1 MNALTADNTT
11 LADLIDSPKEPIAPT
26 SRDGDAQDC
35 RKRLIDAA
43 IQIFAVKG
51 YDSASTR
58 EICRLA
64 GANVAAIH
72 YHFGDKATL
81 YRQIFRGP
89 DGIAQFPAEFEDPR
103 LPLRD
108 ALLVFYRHIMSF
120 IVAPTQAQ
128 QFRLVFI
135 REQLQPTGLLDGQ
148 ADAMRPHHERL
159 MRFLGARLNVT
170 DAADLPLVHLA
181 FSLVGLATVLFIQRA
196 EIQGLAPELLGDE
209 AAVAA
214 TVERL
219 ADAGVALIN
228 AEAVRRG
235 KS

>member
-1 MNALTADNTT
+1 MNALTAEHAS
-11 LADLIDSPKEPIAPT
+11 LADLPANSKISTAPS
-26 SRDGDAQDC
+26 SREGEAQDC

-43 IQIFAVKG
+43 IHIFAVKG

-89 DGIAQFPAEFEDPR
+89 DGIGQFPVEFEDPR

-159 MRFLGARLNVT
+159 MRFLIARLNVV
-170 DAADLPLVHLA
+170 DVPDLPLVHLA

-209 AAVAA
+209 AGVAA

>member
-1 MNALTADNTT
+1 MGSENPQL
-11 LADLIDSPKEPIAPT
+11 PMP
-26 SRDGDAQDC
+26 RDADAQDC

-89 DGIAQFPAEFEDPR
+89 DGIGQFPVEFEDPR

-135 REQLQPTGLLDGQ
+135 REQLQPTGLLDDQ
-148 ADAMRPHHERL
+148 VDAMRPHHERL
-159 MRFLGARLNVT
+159 MRFLTTRLNVVGS
-170 DAADLPLVHLA
+170 ADLPLVHLA

-196 EIQGLAPELLGDE
+196 EIQGLAPELLRDE

>member
-1 MNALTADNTT
+1 MNALTADKSSLAE
-11 LADLIDSPKEPIAPT
+11 LADNPKVAASPN
-26 SRDGDAQDC
+26 SRDVETQDC

-89 DGIAQFPAEFEDPR
+89 DGIGQFPVEFED
-103 LPLRD
+103 LQIPLRD
-108 ALLVFYRHIMSF
+108 ALVVFYRHIMSF

-159 MRFLGARLNVT
+159 MRFLGARLNVA

-196 EIQGLAPELLGDE
+196 EIQGLAPELLRDE